1 MTEAEADDPPVVALT
16 KKEKKQK
23 EQDQLTKRQRRK
35 QTNDEHLWPQHPKIT
50 SPAGRAR
57 AYLRT
62 AGLYAGGSKN
72 KTLDNIDPAV
82 DLNSPQIKF
91 GRLLGATDQRVRHE
105 AVLQLS
111 AYLKARCDINNETGG
126 LSELDLLKLWK
137 GLWYTLYMADKVPV
151 QDELSAKIA
160 QLIWCVAGTEEED
173 EYAGKAYLDMFG
185 DDGANIGFEGEDED
199 GVDSDSDEEV
209 VMEEIENTLD
219 EGYEEH
225 SDADDSMESEED
237 SNGEEDEH
245 CGEEEDEEFEELHD
259 SEIPHC
265 RGAHL
270 ASLFARTFFATVRRE
285 WGKMD
290 KYRVDK
296 FYTLMRFMMQQI
308 YKYMA
313 VRHWNVGIIRLF
325 NDALYE
331 EILSRTP
338 NGLRFHLI
346 DIALDELAAVH
357 AEAPMPL
364 TEATFL
370 DCMEPFFAMAQ
381 TGAGGDNVVQ
391 SRVVENVLGKFL
403 DKYSVV
409 SEGVDD
415 EANDG
420 EEDKV
425 IFDQVHVETVS
436 KFIFQIASDAATADR
451 YRKSLYDLHKKYVRR
466 LRQSGRDVDVDNG
479 GEGDDAIPDEVNDLP
494 DDSEMQ
500 DDQEADEAAEEKNE
514 KKKKRRKK
522 GKDSKKDVS
531 PHKDSNIESEAPKNV
546 KAHEKKEKKSGKK
559 NDSKKDVSPSKDSKD
574 ESQAPENVKTHE
586 KKEKKSKK
594 NNSKKDLSPHKD
606 SSNESQASEDV
617 KAHEKKEK
625 KSKKNNSKKDVS
637 PQKGSNIESQAPEN
651 VKAHEKKEKKSKK
664 NKKQNGSE
672 NSAHAHEEGG
682 DAEEIT
688 ISMDEQKAAKEA
700 MQPKR
705 KSPEESQV
713 EVVTKGTPSGKKRKK
728 QGKFTE
734 VEVDNSSP
742 SDRKRVSF
750 NKKNQARSW
759 KASMKGLN
767 TMEVPPTPE
776 ATPEKGI
783 KGILRMKTSAE
794 KLTPKGKSAN
804 KRKKATDYFH

>member
-1 MTEAEADDPPVVALT
+1 MTEAEADAAAVTTLT
-16 KKEKKQK
+16 KKQKKQK

-35 QTNDEHLWPQHPKIT
+35 QPNDEHLWPQHPKIQ

-72 KTLDNIDPAV
+72 KTLQSIDPAI

-160 QLIWCVAGTEEED
+160 ALIWCVAGTEEED
-173 EYAGKAYLDMFG
+173 EYAGTAYLDMFG
-185 DDGANIGFEGEDED
+185 DDGADVGFEDD
-199 GVDSDSDEEV
+199 GSDSDDEV
-209 VMEEIENTLD
+209 VMEEIENTLGDD

-225 SDADDSMESEED
+225 SDDDDDEIESEED
-237 SNGEEDEH
+237 SDGENEGDEEHVCVDEH
-245 CGEEEDEEFEELHD
+245 CCEGSEEDGGDLEELHD

-270 ASLFARTFFATVRRE
+270 ASLFVRTFFATVRRE
-285 WGKMD
+285 WGRMD

-296 FYTLMRFMMQQI
+296 FYTLMRLMMQQV

-313 VRHWNVGIIRLF
+313 VRHWNLGIIRLF
-325 NDALYE
+325 NDAIYE
-331 EILSRTP
+331 EILSQTP
-338 NGLRFHLI
+338 NGLRYHLI

-381 TGAGGDNVVQ
+381 TGAGGHDVVQ
-391 SRVVENVLGKFL
+391 ARVVENVLSKFL
-403 DKYSVV
+403 EKYSVV
-409 SEGVDD
+409 SDGADD
-415 EANDG
+415 AND
-420 EEDKV
+420 EEENNM
-425 IFDQVHVETVS
+425 IFDEVRVETVS
-436 KFIFQIASDAATADR
+436 QFIFQIASDAATTDR
-451 YRKSLYDLHKKYVRR
+451 YRKSLYDLHKQYMRR
-466 LRQSGRDVDVDNG
+466 LKQAGRDVDTDNS
-479 GEGDDAIPDEVNDLP
+479 GEGDDAIPDEVEDLP

-500 DDQEADEAAEEKNE
+500 DDQEADEAIKEKSE
-514 KKKKRRKK
+514 KKKRKK
-522 GKDSKKDVS
+522 KGLKESKKDVA
-531 PHKDSNIESEAPKNV
+531 PESQAPEQA
-546 KAHEKKEKKSGKK
+546 KAHEKKEKKSDKK
-559 NDSKKDVSPSKDSKD
+559 KKALKKDS
-574 ESQAPENVKTHE
+574 
-586 KKEKKSKK
+586 
-594 NNSKKDLSPHKD
+594 NN
-606 SSNESQASEDV
+606 ET
-617 KAHEKKEK
+617 
-625 KSKKNNSKKDVS
+625 
-637 PQKGSNIESQAPEN
+637 QAPEN
-651 VKAHEKKEKKSKK
+651 VKAHDKKEKKGEKKKMAPHKDSDDESPAPENVKAHDKKEKKSKK
-664 NKKQNGSE
+664 KKKQKSSE
-672 NSAHAHEEGG
+672 SSAQEHDVSR

-688 ISMDEQKAAKEA
+688 ISMEEQKAAKHA

-705 KSPEESQV
+705 KSPEEDV
-713 EVVTKGTPSGKKRKK
+713 GKTPDGKRRKK
-728 QGKFTE
+728 DRKSTE
-734 VEVDNSSP
+734 VISSP
-742 SDRKRVSF
+742 QDRKRVSF
-750 NKKNQARSW
+750 TPKNQHRSW

-767 TMEVPPTPE
+767 TMDRPPTPDK
-776 ATPEKGI
+776 TPEKS
-783 KGILRMKTSAE
+783 ILRKKTSAE
-794 KLTPKGKSAN
+794 KAKAPPKGKSG

>member
-1 MTEAEADDPPVVALT
+1 MTEAEADAAAGGSPSNQGAAVTLT
-16 KKEKKQK
+16 KQQKKQK
-23 EQDQLTKRQRRK
+23 KQDQLTKRQRRK
-35 QTNDEHLWPQHPKIT
+35 QPNDEHLWPQHPKIQ

-72 KTLDNIDPAV
+72 KSVQSIDPAI

-160 QLIWCVAGTEEED
+160 SLIWCVAGTEEED

-185 DDGANIGFEGEDED
+185 DDGVDVGFEDD
-199 GVDSDSDEEV
+199 GSDSDDEV
-209 VMEEIENTLD
+209 IMEEIENTLGHD

-225 SDADDSMESEED
+225 SDDDDSMESEED
-237 SNGEEDEH
+237 SDGENSDEEEGDEEHVCEDEH
-245 CGEEEDEEFEELHD
+245 CCEGSEEEDEELEELHD

-285 WGKMD
+285 WGRMD

-296 FYTLMRFMMQQI
+296 FYTLMRLMMQQV

-313 VRHWNVGIIRLF
+313 VRHWNLGIIRLF

-331 EILSRTP
+331 EILSQTP
-338 NGLRFHLI
+338 NGLRYHLI

-381 TGAGGDNVVQ
+381 TGAGGDDVVQ
-391 SRVVENVLGKFL
+391 TRVVENVLGKFL
-403 DKYSVV
+403 EKYSVV
-409 SEGVDD
+409 SEGAHDAD
-415 EANDG
+415 DG
-420 EEDKV
+420 EENKM
-425 IFDQVHVETVS
+425 IFDEVHVETVS
-436 KFIFQIASDAATADR
+436 QFIFQIASDAATTDR
-451 YRKSLYDLHKKYVRR
+451 YRKSLYDLHKQYVRR
-466 LRQSGRDVDVDNG
+466 LKQAGHDVDIDNS
-479 GEGDDAIPDEVNDLP
+479 GEGDDAIPDEVKDLP
-494 DDSEMQ
+494 GDLEMEDDRE
-500 DDQEADEAAEEKNE
+500 AEEAMKEKSE
-514 KKKKRRKK
+514 KKKRKKK
-522 GKDSKKDVS
+522 GKDSKKDVA
-531 PHKDSNIESEAPKNV
+531 PHKDSNNESQALEKV
-546 KAHEKKEKKSGKK
+546 KAHEKKEKKS
-559 NDSKKDVSPSKDSKD
+559 
-574 ESQAPENVKTHE
+574 
-586 KKEKKSKK
+586 SKK
-594 NNSKKDLSPHKD
+594 NIAPHKD
-606 SSNESQASEDV
+606 AEN
-617 KAHEKKEK
+617 
-625 KSKKNNSKKDVS
+625 
-637 PQKGSNIESQAPEN
+637 ESQAPEN
-651 VKAHEKKEKKSKK
+651 VKAHDKKEKKSSKK
-664 NKKQNGSE
+664 KKKQKGSE
-672 NSAHAHEEGG
+672 SSAPVHDEGG

-688 ISMDEQKAAKEA
+688 ISMEEQKAARDA

-705 KSPEESQV
+705 RSLEGNEGS
-713 EVVTKGTPSGKKRKK
+713 TPAGKRRKK
-728 QGKFTE
+728 DHKSTE
-734 VEVDNSSP
+734 VISSP
-742 SDRKRVSF
+742 QDRNRVSWD
-750 NKKNQARSW
+750 KKNQARSW

-767 TMEVPPTPE
+767 TMERPTTPDK
-776 ATPEKGI
+776 TPEKGI
-783 KGILRMKTSAE
+783 LRKKSSAE
-794 KLTPKGKSAN
+794 KMMKAPPKGKTG
-804 KRKKATDYFH
+804 KRKKATDYFRS